1 MFILR
6 FLVWFQAAGDVYP
19 PLQEHPAPGE
29 EDFNSFPAMP
39 GDASDSFI
47 DRFLMAGTTFGE
59 EFVGKA
65 YHLLFKRQGYHVA
78 MWQRQIVCYDIVQR
92 EACAGMSLTDKGMT
106 RQSLPGKQFRPKI
119 AVTYI
124 GMGAMAVD
132 CGCIGQIDAYVMEHG
147 RLFKETAVKSQPGM
161 SCGNR
166 E

>member
-6 FLVWFQAAGDVYP
+6 FLVWLLWLQRGVYLR
-19 PLQEHPAPGE
+19 LQEHSAPGE
-29 EDFNSFPAMP
+29 EDLNSFPAMF
-39 GDASDSFI
+39 GDGSDSFI

-124 GMGAMAVD
+124 GWVPWQWIAGASV
-132 CGCIGQIDAYVMEHG
+132 
-147 RLFKETAVKSQPGM
+147 R
-161 SCGNR
+161 
-166 E
+166 